1 MRMVAAGEEGGGGE
15 GEGIARRLWIKFNS
29 ESVFALYT
37 PFVVCLASGVLD
49 PQSFVR
55 CISQDAFFLQ
65 AFARAYELAEEYADD
80 EEDKDAIGKLRK
92 RVLKR
97 LDNRDDLVRW
107 KKLECEW
114 SNHTLDFRALILL
127 DLRNLSSCVV
137 ALVLPLIRK
146 RFLFI
151 HQIDCDLVHKIKEW
165 GFDLPSE
172 RISVSATVKYTD
184 FLLATASGKVE
195 GEKSPGNI
203 ATPFE
208 KTKLAAYTFA
218 AVGPCM
224 RLYAFISKEILTLQE
239 LDQSNHIYKKWIDN
253 LASQNYEETAFQIE
267 NLLDKLSISLT
278 GEELKI
284 IEKLYEQAVKLEVK
298 FFSAQQILQQTVVP
312 FYQPDVPVERTL
324 RIFCDF
330 DMTCTAIDSTAL
342 LAEIAIRTASKADL
356 NGYETQLTTCMSSAD
371 LRTTWAALSS
381 QYSEEYEQCMG
392 SIMAGEKV
400 EEFNYEDL
408 CRALEL
414 LSDFEKKSN
423 SRVIESGVLKGLNLE
438 DINWAGE
445 HLVLQDGCKG
455 FFQEMVKCENLKT
468 DVHVLSYCWCGD
480 LIRAAFSSGELN
492 VKNVHSNE
500 LEYEELVTTGD
511 IIKKVE
517 SPMEKL
523 RVFND
528 ITEGSSKLGEHFTV
542 YVGGSVGDLLCL
554 LKADIG
560 IVIGWDSSLRR
571 VGDHF
576 GISFVPL
583 FSGLVT
589 KQKEL
594 TKGCTSNWKGGPS
607 STLYTVSSWAEIH
620 AFLLGL

>member
-97 LDNRDDLVRW
+97 LDNRDDLVRKW

-195 GEKSPGNI
+195 GEKSP
-203 ATPFE
+203 
-208 KTKLAAYTFA
+208 
-218 AVGPCM
+218 
-224 RLYAFISKEILTLQE
+224 
-239 LDQSNHIYKKWIDN
+239 
-253 LASQNYEETAFQIE
+253 
-267 NLLDKLSISLT
+267 
-278 GEELKI
+278 
-284 IEKLYEQAVKLEVK
+284 
-298 FFSAQQILQQTVVP
+298 
-312 FYQPDVPVERTL
+312 
-324 RIFCDF
+324 
-330 DMTCTAIDSTAL
+330 
-342 LAEIAIRTASKADL
+342 EIAIRTASKADL